1 MKSGGGAALAA
12 VILWATNAFAAT
24 LALAHLT
31 VLQLLAVQYGS
42 AAVVVAFWHFGNR
55 IRRRHGFTPGRL
67 RGGLNKSAVA
77 TGVLGLTGTI
87 FLQYWAFDTAPIVG
101 ANVIAYG
108 WPLMA
113 ALWIAVTVRT
123 RQAMVGVPLAALGFL
138 GVISIF
144 LGHKSAIEGSEI
156 GYLIALGSA
165 AAMAFYTVSAG
176 RIAASVADLLLPATT
191 IGAILAT
198 AGSLFQGTP
207 WPSVGQWWSAIYI
220 GLGPMAAGYGL
231 WTYAMAD
238 RRADRLSPLGYLT
251 PLLSTM
257 LLLVTGQ
264 PFTTPT
270 VIGAALILVCSAGVL
285 INERI
290 AQTTRTNS
298 SPQASGSSH
307 KH

>member
-1 MKSGGGAALAA
+1 MKSAAGAALAA
-12 VILWATNAFAAT
+12 VLLWATNAFAAT
-24 LALAHLT
+24 LALAHFT

-42 AAVVVAFWHFGNR
+42 AAVSVALWHFGSR
-55 IRRRHGFTPGRL
+55 ARRCHGTPPQRL
-67 RGGLNKSAVA
+67 GGGLNKHAVA
-77 TGVLGLTGTI
+77 IGVLGLTGTI
-87 FLQYWAFDTAPIVG
+87 FLQYWAFDIAPIVG

-113 ALWIAVTVRT
+113 ALWVAVTVRT
-123 RQAMVGVPLAALGFL
+123 RQAVVGVPLAAVGFL
-138 GVISIF
+138 GVIIIF
-144 LGHKSAIEGSEI
+144 LGHESALEGSEI

-176 RIAASVADLLLPATT
+176 RITASVADLLLPATT
-191 IGAILAT
+191 VGAILAT
-198 AGSLFQGTP
+198 LGSLFQGIP
-207 WPSVGQWWSAIYI
+207 MPPVGQWWSAIYI

-231 WTYAMAD
+231 WTYAMAE

-270 VIGAALILVCSAGVL
+270 LIGAALILVCSAGVL
-285 INERI
+285 ANERI
-290 AQTTRTNS
+290 AQKTPTHPS
-298 SPQASGSSH
+298 SQTAASSERH
-307 KH
+307 

>member
-1 MKSGGGAALAA
+1 MKSALGAALAA
-12 VILWATNAFAAT
+12 VFLWATNAYAAT
-24 LALAHLT
+24 LALTHLT

-42 AAVVVAFWHFGNR
+42 AAFVVTLWHFGNQA
-55 IRRRHGFTPGRL
+55 RRRDRTPRL
-67 RGGLNKSAVA
+67 GHGLNKHAAA
-77 TGVLGLTGTI
+77 TGILGLTGTI

-113 ALWIAVTVRT
+113 ALWAALTVRS
-123 RQAMVGVPLAALGFL
+123 RHAMVGVALATLGFL
-138 GVISIF
+138 GVVSIF
-144 LGHKSAIEGSEI
+144 LGHEAIIGGSEI

-165 AAMAFYTVSAG
+165 TAMAFYTVSAG
-176 RIAASVADLLLPATT
+176 RIVASVADLLLPATAL
-191 IGAILAT
+191 GAVLAVT
-198 AGSLFQGTP
+198 GTLIQGTP
-207 WPSVGQWWSAIYI
+207 WPPLNQWWSAIYI

-231 WTYAMAD
+231 WTYGMAD

-264 PFTTPT
+264 PFTTQT
-270 VIGAALILVCSAGVL
+270 LIGAALILVCSAGVL

-290 AQTTRTNS
+290 TRKAPADS
-298 SPQASGSSH
+298 SLEVPSFGRGEH
-307 KH
+307 